1 MLPQR
6 QYGVRRRGRSAI
18 GARRRRAFTGSVGQI
33 LALCYAAASLLLW
46 AKWWRQASTDPI
58 SAFPGDTDR
67 GGWHHG
73 WMNGA
78 TGPLDVV
85 SVSVKPTCVTARA
98 VAALN
103 RHLAPRDIHV
113 VSVGE
118 AQCAVFAAHAPNVR
132 CWLQDT
138 LLPGVTKSRVGAYI
152 SARFGRA
159 GGEEFMGRNLE
170 GWYLQQ
176 FLKLGAVAAIPGLS
190 EHFIIWDLDMIAHRR
205 LDVLQPAPGGGLRA
219 LVNVGGANAPG
230 YASAYRNLFGKELS
244 SAPGGSSFVTH
255 WIVVNRALMAE
266 FLGDIGGS
274 APGDPGG
281 PGWVWRILDA
291 VEAEHV
297 TQGFSEYASYVSW
310 VHQRYPE
317 TQVMASRRTW
327 LRYPVGGRPAIRFFR
342 LFQPGMLCC
351 PSALHLWATAL
362 MGYTYTGYEIG
373 HMAACGYSD
382 GANQGAY
389 GLPHS
394 PG

>member
-176 FLKLGAVAAIPGLS
+176 ASFSHSVSLPPHHRPIP
-190 EHFIIWDLDMIAHRR
+190 
-205 LDVLQPAPGGGLRA
+205 QPVRA
-219 LVNVGGANAPG
+219 L
-230 YASAYRNLFGKELS
+230 
-244 SAPGGSSFVTH
+244 
-255 WIVVNRALMAE
+255 
-266 FLGDIGGS
+266 
-274 APGDPGG
+274 
-281 PGWVWRILDA
+281 
-291 VEAEHV
+291 
-297 TQGFSEYASYVSW
+297 
-310 VHQRYPE
+310 
-317 TQVMASRRTW
+317 
-327 LRYPVGGRPAIRFFR
+327 
-342 LFQPGMLCC
+342 C
-351 PSALHLWATAL
+351 
-362 MGYTYTGYEIG
+362 
-373 HMAACGYSD
+373 
-382 GANQGAY
+382 
-389 GLPHS
+389 
-394 PG
+394 